1 MHNINIAI
9 TGWGSISPL
18 GINPAEVWQRYRD
31 DDHCFTK
38 ALINAA
44 PEWVAPL
51 SAGSKVVAA
60 ALISANPKYKQ
71 LDPCVQ
77 YAMAAAQ
84 SAVSRSGWHEGTAFG
99 VNIGSSRGATA
110 AFEDHHTRFIQSG
123 TQITHPLTSPLTTL
137 GNIAGWTAAHLS
149 ADGPVISHSITCS
162 TALHAVLNAVAWL
175 KAGLCTRFL
184 AGGSEAPLTPFTIA
198 QMRAL
203 KVYSSLNDAYP
214 CRAMD
219 PEKKQNT
226 MILGEGAAC
235 FCLETT
241 PTAKAL
247 AYISGIGYGTET
259 IDHGASLTADAQCLQ
274 RSMQM
279 ALQNHALQS
288 VDAVILHAP
297 GTLKGDTAELLA
309 IQRVFGSH
317 RPLLTSN
324 KWKIGHT
331 FGASGAFS
339 MELAMLMLQHNHFIQ
354 PPYLPQQQVKNPLKK
369 ILVNALGFGGNA
381 VSVLLS
387 V

>member
-1 MHNINIAI
+1 MQNINIAI

-18 GINPAEVWQRYRD
+18 GINHAEVWQRYQD
-31 DDHCFTK
+31 DEHCFTK

-44 PEWVAPL
+44 PEWVARL
-51 SAGSKVVAA
+51 CARNKAVTA
-60 ALISANPKYKQ
+60 ALITANPKYNQ
-71 LDPCVQ
+71 LDPCVW
-77 YAMAAAQ
+77 YAMTAAQ
-84 SAVSRSGWHEGTAFG
+84 SAVNQAGWHGDATFG
-99 VNIGSSRGATA
+99 VNIGSSRGATT
-110 AFEDHHTRFIQSG
+110 AFEKHHTQFIQSG

-137 GNIAGWTAAHLS
+137 GNIASWTAAHL
-149 ADGPVISHSITCS
+149 ATTGPVISHSITCS

-175 KAGLCTRFL
+175 RAGFCTRFL
-184 AGGSEAPLTPFTIA
+184 AGGSEAPLTAFTIA

-203 KVYSSLNDAYP
+203 KIYSSLHNDYP

-235 FCLETT
+235 FCLETS
-241 PTAKAL
+241 PAAGAL

-259 IDHGASLTADAQCLQ
+259 IDHGASLTADALCLQ

-279 ALQNHALQS
+279 ALQGHALQS

-297 GTLKGDTAELLA
+297 GTLKGDTAELQA
-309 IQRVFGSH
+309 IQQVFGLH
-317 RPLLTSN
+317 TPLLTNN
-324 KWKIGHT
+324 KWKMGHA

-339 MELAMLMLQHNHFIQ
+339 LELAMLMLQHNQFIQ
-354 PPYLPQQQVKNPLKK
+354 PPYLPQQQMIKPLKK
-369 ILVNALGFGGNA
+369 ILVNATGFGGNA

>member
-18 GINPAEVWQRYRD
+18 GINPAEVWQRYQD
-31 DDHCFTK
+31 DAHCFTK
-38 ALINAA
+38 KDLGNN
-44 PEWVAPL
+44 WSAPL
-51 SAGSKVVAA
+51 CPAAQSAIS
-60 ALISANPKYKQ
+60 ALTAANPKYKP
-71 LDPCVQ
+71 LDPSVL
-77 YAMAAAQ
+77 YAMAASQ
-84 SAVSRSGWHEGTAFG
+84 SAVSQAGWHAGAMFG
-99 VNIGSSRGATA
+99 VNIGSSRGATT
-110 AFEDHHTRFIQSG
+110 AFEQHHAQFIQSR
-123 TQITHPLTSPLTTL
+123 TQITHPHTSPLTTL

-149 ADGPVISHSITCS
+149 AGGPVISHSVTCS

-184 AGGSEAPLTPFTIA
+184 AGGNEAPLTPFTIA

-203 KVYSSLNDAYP
+203 KVYSSLSDDYP

-235 FCLETT
+235 FCLETEPAT
-241 PTAKAL
+241 RPL
-247 AYISGIGYGTET
+247 AYICGIGYGTET

-297 GTLKGDTAELLA
+297 GTIKGDTAELLA
-309 IQRVFGSH
+309 IQQVFGSH
-317 RPLLTSN
+317 RPLLTNN
-324 KWKIGHT
+324 KWKMGHT

-339 MELAMLMLQHNHFIQ
+339 MELAMLMLQHNQLIQ
-354 PPYLPQQQVKNPLKK
+354 PPYLPKQQMVKPLKK

>member
-1 MHNINIAI
+1 MHKINIAI

-18 GINPAEVWQRYRD
+18 GTNPAEVWQRYRD
-31 DDHCFTK
+31 DAHCFTK
-38 ALINAA
+38 TLINAA

-51 SAGSKVVAA
+51 SAGSKSAIAA
-60 ALISANPKYKQ
+60 ISTNPKYKQ
-71 LDPCVQ
+71 LDPCVR

-84 SAVSRSGWHEGTAFG
+84 SAVSRAGWQGETFG

-137 GNIAGWTAAHLS
+137 GNIAGWTATHL
-149 ADGPVISHSITCS
+149 ATGGPAISHSVTCS

-203 KVYSSLNDAYP
+203 KIYSSLNDAYP

-219 PEKKQNT
+219 TQKKQST

-235 FCLETT
+235 FCLETEPAT
-241 PTAKAL
+241 QPL

-279 ALQNHALQS
+279 ALQGHPLQS
-288 VDAVILHAP
+288 IDAVILHAP
-297 GTLKGDTAELLA
+297 GTIKGDTAELLA
-309 IQRVFGSH
+309 IQQVFGTH
-317 RPLLTSN
+317 KPLLTNN
-324 KWKIGHT
+324 KWKMGHT

-339 MELAMLMLQHNHFIQ
+339 IELAMLMLQHNTFIQ
-354 PPYLPQQQVKNPLKK
+354 PPYLPKQQVKNTLKK
-369 ILVNALGFGGNA
+369 ILVNATGFGGNA